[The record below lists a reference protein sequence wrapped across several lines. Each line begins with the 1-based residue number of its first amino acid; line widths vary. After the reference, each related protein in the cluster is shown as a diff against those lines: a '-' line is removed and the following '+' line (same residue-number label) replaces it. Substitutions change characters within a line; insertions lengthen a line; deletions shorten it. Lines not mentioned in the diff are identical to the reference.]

1 MKDKRTFKTSLFFW
15 LCAVLVIG
23 AASFYFGAADKKEN
37 TVTLTFDRHSKSS
50 TIYTTDADTT
60 NTTSLTTKAATT
72 VIHTTEA
79 IATTTEFLYIDIN
92 SADAAELIKLHGIG
106 EVLANEIISYREHS
120 GGFSNIEEIMN
131 VKGIG
136 EGIFSDIRDNI
147 YVLYPVYDENNSG
160 VEAETEAVTEE
171 ETEPEYSPTLEE
183 LVPIDLNTAE
193 AEILMLLPHV
203 DEEIA
208 SRIIEFRSSAG
219 FSHEYELLLIKG
231 LSQQDVS
238 EIVPYVKV

>member
-1 MKDKRTFKTSLFFW
+1 MKDKRTFKISLFFW
-15 LCAVLVIG
+15 ICAIFVVG
-23 AASFYFGAADKKEN
+23 AATFYFDAADKKEN
-37 TVTLTFDRHSKSS
+37 TVTITFDGHSKNS
-50 TIYTTDADTT
+50 TIYTTEADTT

-72 VIHTTEA
+72 AVYTTEA
-79 IATTTEFLYIDIN
+79 IVPTTEYLYIDIN

-106 EVLANEIISYREHS
+106 EVLANEIISYRENS

-136 EGIFSDIRDNI
+136 EGIFSDIRDHI
-147 YVLYPVYDENNSG
+147 YVLYPVYDETHSDG
-160 VEAETEAVTEE
+160 EAETETVTEE
-171 ETEPEYSPTLEE
+171 ETEPEYSPTLED
-183 LVPIDLNTAE
+183 LAPIDINTAE

-208 SRIIEFRSSAG
+208 SRIIEFRNSAG
-219 FSHEYELLLIKG
+219 FSHEYELLMIKG

-238 EIVPYVKV
+238 EIIPYIKV